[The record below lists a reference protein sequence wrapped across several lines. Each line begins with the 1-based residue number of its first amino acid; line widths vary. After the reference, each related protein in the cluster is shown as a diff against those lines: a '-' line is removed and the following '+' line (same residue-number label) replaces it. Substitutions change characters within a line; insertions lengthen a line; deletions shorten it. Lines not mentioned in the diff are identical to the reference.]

1 MIDFETKLDIRN
13 ALGNL
18 YPDQR
23 AIARK
28 VMEGDALNP
37 REKSAWA
44 NTIRPALAVYLD
56 GVL

>member
-13 ALGNL
+13 ALANL

-23 AIARK
+23 VIARK
-28 VMEGDALNP
+28 LMDGDPLTI
-37 REKSAWA
+37 REQSNWFY
-44 NTIRPALAVYLD
+44 TIRPALAVYLD